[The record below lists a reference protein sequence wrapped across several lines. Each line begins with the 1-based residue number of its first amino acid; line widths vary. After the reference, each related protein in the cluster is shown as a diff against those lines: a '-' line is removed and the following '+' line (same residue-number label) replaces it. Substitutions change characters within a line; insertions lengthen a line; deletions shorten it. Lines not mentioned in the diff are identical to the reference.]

1 MTAETVASCCGEV
14 LRLRPGVYHAVDRR
28 GQEYLLHRS
37 ASQRLGRLSEPQRA
51 VVRQLAE
58 AEHTDGSLRA
68 DARRRGGDRA
78 VEELERLLR
87 QLRTGGWLYITVV
100 HDGRP
105 AYTIEPYRR
114 PVDPPAGAP
123 GADLVLSRFAILHRS
138 RADLLIESPR
148 SWCAIRLHDPD
159 VVATLATFIRPRTG
173 TGGTGGTDGTGGPL
187 PATLAGLAGRI
198 LSDLTWAMVLVEAPG
213 DEDAAFDLRQWS
225 PHELW
230 FHQRSRG
237 DGVPERP
244 FGRTRWAAGLFEPL
258 PARRPSFAG
267 PTVDL
272 PRPDPDALRAA
283 DATVTE
289 VLDRRR
295 SIRRH
300 DDGRPI
306 TVGQI
311 GEFLYRAAGV
321 RYTAAHDGVE
331 FMTGPNPSG
340 GALDPLEFYLAVR
353 LAAGIEPGLYRY
365 DRFDH
370 RLERVCGPTRP
381 VRRLI
386 DAAQNATGS
395 AEAPQTYP
403 PQLVVL
409 LAARFGRVGWSYET
423 LTYSLILKQ
432 VGVAYQTMYCV
443 ATAMGL
449 APCALGAGDPAAFA
463 AATGVDP
470 LGESTV
476 GEFILGSRPDG
487 GA

>member
-1 MTAETVASCCGEV
+1 MMGETVASRCAEM
-14 LRLRPGVYHAVDRR
+14 LRLRPGVYHAADRH

-37 ASQRLGRLSEPQRA
+37 ASQQLGRLTDLQRT

-58 AEHTDGSLRA
+58 AGYADGSLRA
-68 DARRRGGDRA
+68 DARRHAGERGVGELDQLLDR
-78 VEELERLLR
+78 
-87 QLRTGGWLYITVV
+87 LRTGGWLYITVV
-100 HDGRP
+100 HDDRP
-105 AYTIEPYRR
+105 AYTIQPYRR
-114 PVDPPAGAP
+114 PTDPPVDARD
-123 GADLVLSRFAILHRS
+123 ADLVLSRFAVLHR
-138 RADLLIESPR
+138 AGTDLLVESPR
-148 SWCAIRLHDPD
+148 SWCAVRVHDPG
-159 VVATLATFIRPRTG
+159 VMAALAAFLAPRVG
-173 TGGTGGTDGTGGPL
+173 TADAVPL
-187 PATLAGLAGRI
+187 PPPLAERM
-198 LSDLTWAMVLVEAPG
+198 LSDLTWATLLVATPG
-213 DEDAAFDLRQWS
+213 VEDTVFELHQWS

-237 DGVPERP
+237 EGTPERP
-244 FGRTRWAAGLFEPL
+244 FGRTRWAAGRFEPL

-267 PTVDL
+267 PAIDL
-272 PRPDPDALRAA
+272 PQPDPAVPGGSVA
-283 DATVTE
+283 E
-289 VLDRRR
+289 VLGARR

-300 DDGRPI
+300 DDERPV
-306 TVGQI
+306 TVEQV

-321 RYTAAHDGVE
+321 RHSAAHDGVE
-331 FMTGPNPSG
+331 FQTGPNPSG

-353 LAAGIEPGLYRY
+353 LASGIEPGLYRY

-381 VRRLI
+381 VHRLI

-395 AEAPQTYP
+395 GEAPETYP

-409 LAARFGRVGWSYET
+409 LAARFGRTGWSYET

-432 VGVAYQTMYCV
+432 VGVVYQTMYLV

-463 AATGVDP
+463 AATGLDP
-470 LGESTV
+470 LSEGAV

-487 GA
+487 GS